1 MAGPEVWRIGAWKS
15 GAVAWTDTGISSQA
29 SADEMAEKLPAA
41 MERAGCR
48 DSAVVLALSSQAC
61 LAATIATAALPRKE
75 RRRAMEYRL
84 EGKLPLA
91 IEDVS
96 VDFVVHNG
104 QALGVCARADFVGPA
119 IKAVRHSGVRLAAV
133 CPAAI
138 LGFQAGEHG
147 ADSPDTVIWQA
158 GATAD
163 VFLLD
168 GGELLQWHFVPA
180 TAADV
185 SLILAS
191 HAARC
196 GRSLRVAMRD
206 AKGAWGEDVAR
217 LGSVESVTFE
227 ATSLQEAALQTARR
241 VIAHESE
248 PLVNLAEGSIGAA
261 PVRGP
266 LTAAIVAGLVF
277 CLAVIGSTLWR
288 AERYA
293 ALADGF
299 NQQEQ
304 LLFHQLFPGE
314 SVPLGVHSRLESYA
328 SDLKPMLTTQP
339 SALTGLY
346 NVLANLPATVHFQF
360 DEMQFDGHQATLHG
374 RTDSLADADQI
385 ASALRSARSLVV
397 DDPQTQQLA
406 DGGVAFTLTAH
417 VRGTP

>member
-1 MAGPEVWRIGAWKS
+1 
-15 GAVAWTDTGISSQA
+15 
-29 SADEMAEKLPAA
+29 
-41 MERAGCR
+41 
-48 DSAVVLALSSQAC
+48 
-61 LAATIATAALPRKE
+61 
-75 RRRAMEYRL
+75 
-84 EGKLPLA
+84 
-91 IEDVS
+91 
-96 VDFVVHNG
+96 
-104 QALGVCARADFVGPA
+104 
-119 IKAVRHSGVRLAAV
+119 
-133 CPAAI
+133 
-138 LGFQAGEHG
+138 
-147 ADSPDTVIWQA
+147 
-158 GATAD
+158 
-163 VFLLD
+163 
-168 GGELLQWHFVPA
+168 
-180 TAADV
+180 
-185 SLILAS
+185 
-191 HAARC
+191 
-196 GRSLRVAMRD
+196 
-206 AKGAWGEDVAR
+206 
-217 LGSVESVTFE
+217 
-227 ATSLQEAALQTARR
+227 
-241 VIAHESE
+241 
-248 PLVNLAEGSIGAA
+248 
-261 PVRGP
+261 
-266 LTAAIVAGLVF
+266 LVF